1 MLTLAYCPGACSM
14 APHFVLEDGG
24 EKYVA
29 RKIDC
34 AGGEQYTEE
43 YKKNVNPHSRV
54 PVLQLDSGDWIS
66 ENIAI
71 LPFLGKRFGLWTD
84 DPVMEAKML
93 SFIGWVAST
102 VHPSQAHYRR
112 AYRYATD
119 PATHENIQKTGLDA
133 FHNYLKEVDG
143 LYAGKTYLFGDRLSV
158 CDHYAFVLY
167 TWGLQRGFP
176 MRQEMPHFTAF
187 NDTMRQRPAIQRVFE
202 DEQIDVR

>member
-14 APHFVLEDGG
+14 APHFVLEDSG

-54 PVLQLDSGDWIS
+54 PVLQIDSGDWIS

-71 LPFLGKRFGLWTD
+71 LPYLGKRFGFWTD
-84 DPVMEAKML
+84 DPVTEAKML

-102 VHPSQAHYRR
+102 VHPAQAHYRR

-119 PATHENIQKTGLDA
+119 KATHPNIQFSLVSPGVVRTEFGINAMHGGPDSRTLPESQSA
-133 FHNYLKEVDG
+133 EEVAEVIADVIESRAPDVYTRPG
-143 LYAGKTYLFGDRLSV
+143 AKGRIAGYYANVGQD
-158 CDHYAFVLY
+158 
-167 TWGLQRGFP
+167 P
-176 MRQEMPHFTAF
+176 
-187 NDTMRQRPAIQRVFE
+187 
-202 DEQIDVR
+202 